1 MPPLLPFKVIFKEG
15 DVILAKSKEIQETE
29 VKVAEATVSAAVKSS
44 VNVKKEDYVKIKLP
58 KERRGED
65 NYIIVSVNCK
75 SYKIMKGVWVEVP
88 KFVAEV
94 IENAETAEMEAEKFI
109 ENNVENR

>member
-1 MPPLLPFKVIFKEG
+1 MY
-15 DVILAKSKEIQETE
+15 ILATKKTE
-29 VKVAEATVSAAVKSS
+29 EEPKIAEETVSAAVKGS
-44 VNVKKEDYVKIKLP
+44 VKVKKEDYVKIKLP

-94 IENAETAEMEAEKFI
+94 IENAENAEMEAEKFI
-109 ENNVENR
+109 ENNADGR